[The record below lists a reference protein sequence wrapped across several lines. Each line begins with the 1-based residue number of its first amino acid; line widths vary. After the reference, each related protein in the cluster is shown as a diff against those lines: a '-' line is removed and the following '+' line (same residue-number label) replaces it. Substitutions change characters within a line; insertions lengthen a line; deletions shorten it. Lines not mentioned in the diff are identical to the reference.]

1 MIPKA
6 STPDRS
12 GRKGATARNSG
23 GAADKAYRWIRSLLV
38 NGSFQAGSH
47 LREELLAS
55 RLGVSRTPVREA
67 VRRLAAEGWLSIIP
81 NQGAYV
87 CDWSRHDVEEVF
99 ALRAMLEGYAAEWA
113 ARNAT
118 EAQIETLRQL
128 SARATSLLPGT
139 SAEDIEQIAELNDR
153 FHKLILEA
161 SGQRRTAVTVTHLVE
176 LPITLRNFHQF
187 TAADMQRSVN
197 QHQAVVEAIAARDA
211 AWAGAVMRAHVL
223 SGKAIFMERI
233 GLSPGSAGDPA
244 DAPADDITGGAVLAA
259 DQRR

>member
-1 MIPKA
+1 MTSKA
-6 STPDRS
+6 STLDRS
-12 GRKGATARNSG
+12 DRKGAAARTTG

-38 NGSFQAGSH
+38 NGSFQAGAH

-67 VRRLAAEGWLSIIP
+67 VRRLAAEGWLLIIP

-87 CDWSRHDVEEVF
+87 CDWSRQDVEEVF

-113 ARNAT
+113 T
-118 EAQIETLRQL
+118 EAQIEELRRL
-128 SARATSLLPGT
+128 SARATALLPGT
-139 SAEDIEQIAELNDR
+139 SAEDVEQIAEFNDR
-153 FHKLILEA
+153 FHKLVLEA
-161 SGQRRTAVTVTHLVE
+161 SGQRRTAVTVAHLVE

-187 TAADMQRSVN
+187 TAADMERSVS

-233 GLSPGSAGDPA
+233 GLSPDTA
-244 DAPADDITGGAVLAA
+244 DATEDACKGA
-259 DQRR
+259 DQRG

>member
-1 MIPKA
+1 MTLKA
-6 STPDRS
+6 STLDRND
-12 GRKGATARNSG
+12 RKGIAGATTG
-23 GAADKAYRWIRSLLV
+23 GAAGKAYRGLRALLV

-47 LREELLAS
+47 LREELLAG

-67 VRRLAAEGWLSIIP
+67 VRRLAAEGWLEIVP

-87 CDWSRHDVEEVF
+87 CGWSRHDVEEVF

-118 EAQIETLRQL
+118 DAQIAELQLL
-128 SARATSLLPGT
+128 SASAKKLLPGT
-139 SAEDIEQIAELNDR
+139 SAEDVEQIAELNDR

-187 TAADMQRSVN
+187 TAADMERSVS
-197 QHQAVVEAIAARDA
+197 QHQALVDAVAARDP
-211 AWAGAVMRAHVL
+211 AWAGSVMRAHVL

-233 GLSPGSAGDPA
+233 GLPPA
-244 DAPADDITGGAVLAA
+244 ALKDSSDAPAADATDDP
-259 DQRR
+259 DRRK

>member
-1 MIPKA
+1 MTWKA
-6 STPDRS
+6 SAIEK
-12 GRKGATARNSG
+12 GNRKSTAARNSR
-23 GAADKAYRWIRSLLV
+23 GAADKAYRGLRALLV

-47 LREELLAS
+47 LREELLAR

-67 VRRLAAEGWLSIIP
+67 VRRLAAEGWLQIVP

-118 EAQIETLRQL
+118 DAQIEELLHL
-128 SARATSLLPGT
+128 SIRAKTLLPGT
-139 SAEDIEQIAELNDR
+139 SVEDIEQIAELNDR

-161 SGQRRTAVTVTHLVE
+161 SGQRRTAVTVEHLVE

-187 TAADMQRSVN
+187 TATDMERSVS
-197 QHQAVVEAIAARDA
+197 QHQAVVDAIAARDG

-233 GLSPGSAGDPA
+233 GLPPANLRGSGD
-244 DAPADDITGGAVLAA
+244 DSAA
-259 DQRR
+259 DGNGDAEPRT